1 MDVVLSWLLVP
12 MVAAPGAL
20 LRALLHVLGVF
31 FIFGAGDRVF
41 LRLARLVYI
50 FGFCQFGLLANLLSG
65 VRFLG
70 GERACQLL
78 LPEFVVRL
86 LVELLKDRIQG
97 QVLHADDHEG
107 LLALLISIMV
117 LSPWNR
123 KGGIFLKLIFIIRVI
138 ILGAED

>member
-20 LRALLHVLGVF
+20 LRALLQVLG
-31 FIFGAGDRVF
+31 IFLVLKAGDRVF
-41 LRLARLVYI
+41 LRLAQLVYI
-50 FGFCQFGLLANLLSG
+50 FSFSLFGLLANHLCG
-65 VRFLG
+65 VRLLG
-70 GERACQLL
+70 GERPCQLL
-78 LPEFVVRL
+78 LPELVVRL
-86 LVELLKDRIQG
+86 LVELLKDGIQG

-123 KGGIFLKLIFIIRVI
+123 KGGILLKLIFIIRVI
-138 ILGAED
+138 VLGAED